1 MEKDQQEL
9 IFKLSMFEQQM
20 QQMQQQLQAVEQG
33 ITELNMLNRGL
44 DDLKSSVNRDILA
57 PIGRGVFAK
66 AKLLSED
73 LVVDIGNKTLIKK
86 TIPETQKIINE
97 QTEKLE
103 EVKIELNNNL
113 QDLGG
118 EFNKIILE
126 SRQIKEKE

>member
-1 MEKDQQEL
+1 
-9 IFKLSMFEQQM
+9 
-20 QQMQQQLQAVEQG
+20 
-33 ITELNMLNRGL
+33 
-44 DDLKSSVNRDILA
+44 RDILA